1 MCVTDAP
8 FITNHEPDP
17 CSPPHT
23 LPSLE
28 VQDIKQTR
36 IFSIENTCTQDP
48 LANATNKFDSEKRE
62 QSRTLT
68 VKIETD
74 QRKRKK
80 HNTWQRNQPHQLL
93 ERIVVCYISLWQYSC
108 GVVEPRGLFP
118 SSDLVIWEE
127 KYMNC

>member
-1 MCVTDAP
+1 MPQT
-8 FITNHEPDP
+8 
-17 CSPPHT
+17 
-23 LPSLE
+23 SL
-28 VQDIKQTR
+28 
-36 IFSIENTCTQDP
+36 TQ
-48 LANATNKFDSEKRE
+48 RE

-93 ERIVVCYISLWQYSC
+93 ERIVVRYISLWQYSC

-118 SSDLVIWEE
+118 SSDLMIWEE